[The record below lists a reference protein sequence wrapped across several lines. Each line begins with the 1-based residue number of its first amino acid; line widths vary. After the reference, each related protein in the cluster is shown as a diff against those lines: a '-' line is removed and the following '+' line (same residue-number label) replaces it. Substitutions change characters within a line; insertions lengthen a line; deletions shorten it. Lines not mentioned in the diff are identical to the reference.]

1 MSFGAVCMRRRTVT
15 GSSKGNRAMGRIQK
29 AEKNIV
35 FGYLSNGVILL
46 VNFIKRT
53 VFIYVLGKTLL
64 GVNGVYT
71 DVLNVLSLT
80 ELGIGTALNYSLYKP
95 VAEGNREKIKSY
107 MRFYKKAYLTI
118 AGVIAVLGIAISPF
132 LKYIL
137 KNPGSLTIQELTLY
151 YYLFL
156 FNTVITYF
164 VSYKYSLVNAE
175 QKNYI
180 QSNITT
186 LTRIAVAFA
195 QIVVLLLTHN
205 FLFYLLAQSVVELLQ
220 KIFVTLY
227 LDRLYPYL
235 REKDVAPLSGEE
247 TEVVATKTKALIC
260 HKVGDVARSQTDKII
275 ISSFVSVDTSAV
287 VDNYVYIITYVGNFV
302 NIIFD
307 SAIAGFGNVVA
318 TESKEKQY
326 RLFRVYRFFACW
338 LFGFGAVGFYHLITP
353 FISDIWLREAGW
365 MLSQVTVALLVMEF
379 YLKGCRI
386 VLLNFKIAAGLF
398 EQDRYLPLVQ
408 GAVNL
413 LLSIVLVRRIGV
425 TGVYV
430 GTLVSGLLANL
441 IRPGIIYRVC
451 FGKTA
456 GDYFRDG
463 LKYIAVILLA
473 GGIVTPIRHAL
484 MAETTV
490 FSFVLMVIVITLLY
504 NLLFLLAFC
513 RTQEFLYLWHAVIA
527 KLPALRKLLGRGGT
541 REE

>member
-1 MSFGAVCMRRRTVT
+1 MKRQSRT
-15 GSSKGNRAMGRIQK
+15 GSLKGNRTMGRIQK

-71 DVLNVLSLT
+71 DVLSVLSLT

-118 AGVIAVLGIAISPF
+118 AGVIAVIGIGITPF

-137 KNPGSLTIQELTLY
+137 KNPGSLTMEELTLY

-180 QSNITT
+180 QTNITT
-186 LTRIAVAFA
+186 LTRIAVAFV
-195 QIVVLLLTHN
+195 QIAVLLLTRN
-205 FLFYLLAQSVVELLQ
+205 FLFYLLAQSAVEFLQ
-220 KIFVTLY
+220 KILVTMY
-227 LDRLYPYL
+227 LNRLYPYL
-235 REKDVAPLSGEE
+235 REKDVMPLSGQE
-247 TEVVATKTKALIC
+247 TQVVATKTKALIC
-260 HKVGDVARSQTDKII
+260 HKVGDVARSQTDKIL
-275 ISSFVSVDTSAV
+275 ISSFISVDTSAI
-287 VDNYVYIITYVGNFV
+287 VDNYTYIITYVGNFV

-318 TESKEKQY
+318 TETKEKQY
-326 RLFRVYRFFACW
+326 SLFRVYRFFACW

-353 FISDIWLREAGW
+353 FIEDIWLKERGW
-365 MLSQVTVALLVMEF
+365 ALSQITVALLVMEF

-413 LLSIVLVRRIGV
+413 LLSVLLVRHIGV

-473 GGIVTPIRHAL
+473 GGIVTPIRCVL
-484 MAETTV
+484 MRETTV
-490 FSFVLMVIVITLLY
+490 FSFALMVILITLLY
-504 NLLFLLAFC
+504 NLLFLLIFC
-513 RTQEFLYLWHAVIA
+513 KTKEFLYLWNMVIA
-527 KLPALRKLLGRGGT
+527 KLPALRKILGGRGS

>member
-1 MSFGAVCMRRRTVT
+1 MG
-15 GSSKGNRAMGRIQK
+15 MGRIQK
-29 AEKNIV
+29 TGKNIV
-35 FGYLSNGVILL
+35 FGYLSNVVILL

-53 VFIYVLGKTLL
+53 VFIYVLGRTLL

-71 DVLNVLSLT
+71 DVLSVLSLT

-107 MRFYKKAYLTI
+107 MRFYKRAYLTI
-118 AGVIAVLGIAISPF
+118 AGVIAVVGIAITPF

-137 KNPGSLTIQELTLY
+137 KNPGSLTMEELILY

-180 QSNITT
+180 QTNITM
-186 LTRIAVAFA
+186 LTRMAVAFV
-195 QIVVLLLTHN
+195 QIVVLLLTRN
-205 FLFYLLAQSVVELLQ
+205 FLFYLLAQSAVELLQ
-220 KIFVTLY
+220 KIFVTIY
-227 LDRLYPYL
+227 LNRLYPYL
-235 REKDVAPLSGEE
+235 REKDVAPLSGQE
-247 TEVVATKTKALIC
+247 TQVVATKTKALIC
-260 HKVGDVARSQTDKII
+260 HKVGDVARSQTDKLI
-275 ISSFVSVDTSAV
+275 ISSFISVDTSAV
-287 VDNYVYIITYVGNFV
+287 VDNYTYIVTYVGNFV

-326 RLFRVYRFFACW
+326 SLFRVYRFFACW

-353 FISDIWLREAGW
+353 FIGDIWLRRGEGW
-365 MLSQVTVALLVMEF
+365 TLSQITVALLVMEF

-413 LLSIVLVRRIGV
+413 ILSIVLVRRIGV

-456 GDYFRDG
+456 GEYFRDG

-484 MAETTV
+484 MAETTI
-490 FSFVLMVIVITLLY
+490 FSFALMVVLITVLY

-513 RTQEFLYLWHAVIA
+513 RTQEFLYLWYTVIA
-527 KLPALRKLLGRGGT
+527 KLPALRKFLGRGGS